1 MGNVFRA
8 SRIAGQRSNAAS
20 PSLSRGMIASPRA
33 VPPISQGKKTPR
45 ADGSPLNHPWIAFL
59 KRSAHGSL
67 SEARRD
73 ALSAC
78 SANGSRKRHE

>member
-1 MGNVFRA
+1 MGNVFRV

-45 ADGSPLNHPWIAFL
+45 ADGSPLDRLLEKERARKPL
-59 KRSAHGSL
+59 GSAERRPLRLLGQRIE
-67 SEARRD
+67 EAP
-73 ALSAC
+73 
-78 SANGSRKRHE
+78 